1 MKIVFSSLA
10 YVELEE
16 TILYYENEKEELGE
30 LFRDSVLEAI
40 DKLHIFPELYVQI
53 SPNIRRIVLLKF
65 PYNIFY
71 NYSEKLITIV
81 SIAHQRKKP
90 TYTQR

>member
-10 YVELEE
+10 HVELEE
-16 TILYYENEKEELGE
+16 TILYYENEKEGLGE

-40 DKLHIFPELYVQI
+40 DKLHTFPELYVQI

-71 NYSEKLITIV
+71 NYSEKRITIV
-81 SIAHQRKKP
+81 SIAHQRKNP